1 MTSRA
6 VKGCTVVDCDRSVVA
21 KSVVRKQLTGVF
33 VGVVAFSGVWSGVA
47 AADPAQDNVVKFDEL
62 SKQAEQLIETVQS
75 AQLDLD
81 NKMQLQSEAE
91 QRHAADLAALEAAK
105 AQLVP
110 RQGAVDQLAAA
121 VYMGGRADGA
131 SAILTAASP
140 QSFIDKLAVQRVMAT
155 TMSDELRSVRQ
166 LEQEAQAIE
175 AASAESAA
183 NARAAAD
190 AATAVRADLQKK
202 QSEVQA
208 QVALLKTRY
217 GMLTP
222 AEQALLG
229 PGAAIPTVGMGGLVP
244 NARVLAAY
252 IIATYPG
259 VQSIGGVRA
268 DALPD
273 HPSGHAIDIMIGSD
287 MGLGDAINADVQSQA
302 GRFGV
307 SYTMWRVANHFNHV
321 HVTVS

>member
-1 MTSRA
+1 MN
-6 VKGCTVVDCDRSVVA
+6 CDRSIVA
-21 KSVVRKQLTGVF
+21 KSVVRKQLTGV
-33 VGVVAFSGVWSGVA
+33 VAALLALSGVLSGAA

-81 NKMQLQSEAE
+81 NKLRLQSEAE
-91 QRHAADLAALEAAK
+91 QRHLDDLAALEAAK

-140 QSFIDKLAVQRVMAT
+140 QSFIDKLAIQRVMST

-166 LEQEAQAIE
+166 VEQEAQAIE

-202 QSEVQA
+202 QSEVQT

-287 MGLGDAINADVQSQA
+287 MGLGDAINADIQSQA

-307 SYTMWRVANHFNHV
+307 AYTMWRVANHFNHV

>member
-1 MTSRA
+1 
-6 VKGCTVVDCDRSVVA
+6 VA
-21 KSVVRKQLTGVF
+21 KSAVRKQLTGVF
-33 VGVVAFSGVWSGVA
+33 AGLVALSGVWSGAA

-81 NKMQLQSEAE
+81 NKVRLQSEAE
-91 QRHAADLAALEAAK
+91 QRHADDLAALDAAK
-105 AQLVP
+105 AQLAP

-140 QSFIDKLAVQRVMAT
+140 QSFIDRLAVERVMST
-155 TMSDELRSVRQ
+155 TMSDELRNVRRV
-166 LEQEAQAIE
+166 EQEARTIE

-183 NARAAAD
+183 NARATAD
-190 AATAVRADLQKK
+190 AAAAVRADLKKK
-202 QSEVQA
+202 QSEVQT

-287 MGLGDAINADVQSQA
+287 MGLGDAINADIQSQS

-307 SYTMWRVANHFNHV
+307 AYTMWRVANHFNHV
-321 HVTVS
+321 HVTVA

>member
-1 MTSRA
+1 VNS
-6 VKGCTVVDCDRSVVA
+6 DRSIVA
-21 KSVVRKQLTGVF
+21 KSAVRKQLTA
-33 VGVVAFSGVWSGVA
+33 AFAALLALSGVLSGAA

-81 NKMQLQSEAE
+81 NKVRLQSEAE
-91 QRHAADLAALEAAK
+91 QKHVDDLAALAAAR
-105 AQLVP
+105 AQLAP

-121 VYMGGRADGA
+121 IYRGGRADGA

-140 QSFIDKLAVQRVMAT
+140 QSFIDKLAVQRVMST

-166 LEQEAQAIE
+166 VEQEAQTIE

-202 QSEVQA
+202 QSEVQT

-229 PGAAIPTVGMGGLVP
+229 PGAAIPTVGMAGLVP

-287 MGLGDAINADVQSQA
+287 MGLGDAINADVQSQS

-307 SYTMWRVANHFNHV
+307 AYTMWRVANHFNHV
-321 HVTVS
+321 HVTVG

>member
-1 MTSRA
+1 
-6 VKGCTVVDCDRSVVA
+6 VA
-21 KSVVRKQLTGVF
+21 KSAVRKQLTGVF
-33 VGVVAFSGVWSGVA
+33 AGLVALSGVWSGAA

-81 NKMQLQSEAE
+81 NKVRLQSEAE
-91 QRHAADLAALEAAK
+91 QRHADDLAALDAAK
-105 AQLVP
+105 AQLAP

-140 QSFIDKLAVQRVMAT
+140 QSFIDRLAVERVMST
-155 TMSDELRSVRQ
+155 TMSDELRNVRRV
-166 LEQEAQAIE
+166 EQEARTIE

-183 NARAAAD
+183 NARATAD
-190 AATAVRADLQKK
+190 AAAAVRADLKKK
-202 QSEVQA
+202 QSEVQT

-287 MGLGDAINADVQSQA
+287 MGLGDAINADIQSQS

-307 SYTMWRVANHFNHV
+307 AYTMWRVANHFNHV
-321 HVTVS
+321 HVTVG

>member
-1 MTSRA
+1 
-6 VKGCTVVDCDRSVVA
+6 VNFDRSVVA
-21 KSVVRKQLTGVF
+21 KSVVHKQLAGVF
-33 VGVVAFSGVWSGVA
+33 AGFVAFSGVWSGVA
-47 AADPAQDNVVKFDEL
+47 YADPAQDNVTKFDEL
-62 SKQAEQLIETVQS
+62 SRQAEQLIETVQS

-81 NKMQLQSEAE
+81 NKVRLQSEAE
-91 QRHAADLAALEAAK
+91 QRHAEDLAALEVAK

-140 QSFIDKLAVQRVMAT
+140 QSFIDRLAIQRVMAT

-166 LEQEAQAIE
+166 VEQEAQTIE

-202 QSEVQA
+202 QSEVQT

-287 MGLGDAINADVQSQA
+287 MSLGDAINADVQSQA

-321 HVTVS
+321 HVTVG